1 MKKWKEALTDI
12 RASTAN
18 AVNSAVRQIDK
29 SLTNEAILPPQQQ
42 ERVPDPQQFLRWV
55 ADALN
60 CYSTTM
66 QQQRGLPVPYAH
78 TYLFVSARLPV
89 ESAKKLRWYDNADL
103 AKMSVQ
109 HVREKHMLLDTITA
123 LKKVNKILKAGG
135 YFCNKQLF
143 LDSAVECRQLGA
155 CPSLGASIRAAAV
168 PVCQSWQQPCYW
180 LYHVLQ
186 QRAGTVV
193 S

>member
-29 SLTNEAILPPQQQ
+29 SLTNDAILPPQQQ
-42 ERVPDPQQFLRWV
+42 ERAPDPQQFLRWV
-55 ADALN
+55 ADTLN
-60 CYSTTM
+60 CFTFHKATAQVLACNISSH
-66 QQQRGLPVPYAH
+66 LIVC
-78 TYLFVSARLPV
+78 LARIPV

-123 LKKVNKILKAGG
+123 LKKVNMMSVG
-135 YFCNKQLF
+135 C
-143 LDSAVECRQLGA
+143 
-155 CPSLGASIRAAAV
+155 
-168 PVCQSWQQPCYW
+168 
-180 LYHVLQ
+180 
-186 QRAGTVV
+186 
-193 S
+193 